1 MNGMNNM
8 NNPVLNQMQNAF
20 PAQQMNPLVE
30 HLINVKRGLRVSP
43 WEIVFRKVRP
53 EQFTQEQLNYFQ
65 SIANQIRPLL
75 GQYGGK

>member
-1 MNGMNNM
+1 MNGTNNM

-20 PAQQMNPLVE
+20 PAQQMNPFVE

-65 SIANQIRPLL
+65 SIANQIRPLFS
-75 GQYGGK
+75 QYGGK